1 MKNVIILGSTGSLGI
16 QMLKV
21 LKKHENKFKVV
32 GITAKTSEELLTQQG
47 VVLGLSL
54 ENIILNDPQKTE
66 KLIEQQNVD
75 IVINL
80 ISGIAGIAPTK
91 ATIKAGKVLIL
102 GNKESAVASAS
113 RRPASPTP
121 NMADLPISFRKNCPR
136 PLTSTASN
144 NLPHPQIIPV
154 DSEHNAIFE
163 ILKLFP
169 EEKVKTITLPASGGP
184 FHKATSL
191 KGITSEQA
199 IKHPKWKMGPKI
211 SVESATLLNKGLEI
225 IEAHYLFNIPVDDIK
240 VVVHPECEIHG
251 MVEFENGETYGYFGP
266 PNMEHHLENGLLHAI
281 GEGRELDIRKI
292 KDQKFQKPNPLLLPG
307 ISLVL
312 EAFKKSPKNMI
323 TFLEKEENAINDFLN
338 GAIEFEEIYNRLE

>member
-102 GNKESAVASAS
+102 GNKESAVAGV
-113 RRPASPTP
+113 
-121 NMADLPISFRKNCPR
+121 LPQS
-136 PLTSTASN
+136 
-144 NLPHPQIIPV
+144 PQIIPV